1 MSVQHWR
8 FKAAFGGECP
18 HCGEVI
24 TLALV
29 EPHPRHA
36 GFEVHTLRCEKCGP
50 IKSII
55 VALRPNER
63 PPSVPRWSG
72 QAERVVAG
80 GRAMEIA
87 RVRITD
93 AGRRALAKD
102 C

>member
-8 FKAAFGGECP
+8 FKAAFGAECP

-36 GFEVHTLRCEKCGP
+36 GLEVHTLRCEKCGP

-63 PPSVPRWSG
+63 PPELAAW
-72 QAERVVAG
+72 
-80 GRAMEIA
+80 RAA
-87 RVRITD
+87 
-93 AGRRALAKD
+93 

>member
-55 VALRPNER
+55 VALRSNEGR
-63 PPSVPRWSG
+63 LNWPLSVPRADQCLLTGVSQW
-72 QAERVVAG
+72 E
-80 GRAMEIA
+80 
-87 RVRITD
+87 
-93 AGRRALAKD
+93 
-102 C
+102 

>member
-1 MSVQHWR
+1 MSGQHWR

-50 IKSII
+50 IKSIS
-55 VALRPNER
+55 LRCDLTKGRPNW
-63 PPSVPRWSG
+63 PPSVPRADQHVLTGVTQW
-72 QAERVVAG
+72 E
-80 GRAMEIA
+80 
-87 RVRITD
+87 
-93 AGRRALAKD
+93 
-102 C
+102 

>member
-29 EPHPRHA
+29 EPHRRHA
-36 GFEVHTLRCEKCGP
+36 GFEVHTLRCEQCGP

-55 VALRPNER
+55 VALQPNER
-63 PPSVPRWSG
+63 QP
-72 QAERVVAG
+72 E
-80 GRAMEIA
+80 
-87 RVRITD
+87 
-93 AGRRALAKD
+93 LAA
-102 C
+102 

>member
-36 GFEVHTLRCEKCGP
+36 GFEDSPPRLAEILRDCAGQ
-50 IKSII
+50 
-55 VALRPNER
+55 RPNEVI
-63 PPSVPRWSG
+63 PPSS
-72 QAERVVAG
+72 AEVV
-80 GRAMEIA
+80 
-87 RVRITD
+87 
-93 AGRRALAKD
+93 
-102 C
+102 CS